1 MKKLVLITSLVLL
14 AGCATSGNESLK
26 YVSEDNVTTRITEG
40 VTTKAQIKQS
50 FGSPM
55 KTTFT
60 DSGLE
65 TWTYEFSKV
74 HLTGKSYIPIVNIW
88 AGGTTGTK
96 KELVV
101 LFDEKGIVKRY
112 AMNESK
118 IDSKNGS

>member
-1 MKKLVLITSLVLL
+1 MKKIILIASFALV
-14 AGCATSGNESLK
+14 AGCATSGNETLK
-26 YVSEDNVTTRITEG
+26 QVSETSITTMIVEG
-40 VTTKAQIKQS
+40 QTTKADVKKQ
-50 FGSPM
+50 FGSPL

-60 DSGLE
+60 DGGLE

-88 AGGTTGTK
+88 ASGTTGTK

-112 AMNESK
+112 AMNESQ
-118 IDSKNGS
+118 IDTKSGS